1 MAIPTDIRQRGF
13 SNWYERELL
22 RSHSHLVLLILC
34 ALAVLGAVE
43 AFSQG
48 GDARLLMV
56 LSLLVAAAVGVWAL
70 RRYLFYLS
78 RAELIA
84 NQATCPGCGVHGRWT
99 IESGDSSKSG
109 ETGEAGDSS
118 EISEADQPAFMA
130 VCCRRCAHRWRIE
143 W

>member
-1 MAIPTDIRQRGF
+1 MAPAKAAAMAIPTDIRQRGF
-13 SNWYERELL
+13 SKWYERELL

-43 AFSQG
+43 VFSQG

-84 NQATCPGCGVHGRWT
+84 NQASCPGCGVHGRWT
-99 IESGDSSKSG
+99 IETSESGQTDEPS
-109 ETGEAGDSS
+109 
-118 EISEADQPAFMA
+118 QPAVMA